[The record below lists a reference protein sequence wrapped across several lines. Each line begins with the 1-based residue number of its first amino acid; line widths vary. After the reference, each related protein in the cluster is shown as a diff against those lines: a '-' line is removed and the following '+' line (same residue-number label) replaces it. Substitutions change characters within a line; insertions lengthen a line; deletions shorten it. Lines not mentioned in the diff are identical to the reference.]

1 MAGHGMWRRALAGM
15 AVLAGMAALAPA
27 ASAASIGTPTLA
39 LTPTSATA
47 ASTAN
52 LGTDIKFSPT
62 GGDSVKNLTLSLPPG
77 LIANASVDN
86 GACLKATA
94 PIPAC
99 VVGTGTVTATENSL
113 GGASL
118 SLPAEFS
125 LVAPPAPGDLAGLAV
140 SVMAPPSSQYTAL
153 GTPAAVVLRGSGDPA
168 GQGLNIS
175 FTNIPDTFPVFGVS
189 TSISVDEINGTFNG
203 LRFPAS
209 CPATPASFSVSAS
222 SYGDSTVRTAS
233 APLSIT
239 GCAALPFAP
248 VFKLTAARDST
259 DHQVKIV
266 TDITQ
271 GAGQATP
278 SSVKLTLPTSVLSA
292 NLGVISILCTNP
304 TSGTC
309 ISVGSA
315 TASSP
320 LYPTAL
326 SGQAY
331 LTGTPG
337 QLTSPSLTIVFPSPF
352 PITLTGAV
360 DLSTNSTTFT
370 GIPDI
375 PLSDLQVALD
385 GGPKGVFQA
394 TCATTTGTAS
404 ATEVSQNGDKTAS
417 PSSTF
422 TVANCTPPAGG
433 GTTAPTNVKPKLSA
447 AHASGLLRG
456 HPTLGFKV
464 AAGKGAPKLRSLTVG
479 LPKGLTFV
487 RQRVH
492 KKLTVTGVSLSGAK
506 IKSVS
511 LSHGKL
517 LITLRSAV
525 AGVTLRIGSAA
536 LKESGSL
543 RSKAQHSKVKSLGL
557 TVVVRNAKGKSTTVQ
572 SKVTRL
578 GFAP

>member
-1 MAGHGMWRRALAGM
+1 MTRPGVWRHGLTGL

-27 ASAASIGTPTLA
+27 ASASIGTPTLA

-47 ASTAN
+47 ASTGN

-86 GACLKATA
+86 GACLKATS
-94 PIPAC
+94 PLPAC

-140 SVMAPPSSQYTAL
+140 SVKAPPSSQYTAL

-175 FTNIPDTFPVFGVS
+175 FTNIPDTFPVLNVS

-209 CPATPASFSVSAS
+209 CPATPASFSVTTS
-222 SYGDSTVRTAS
+222 SYGAPTTVDTAS
-233 APLSIT
+233 APLTIT
-239 GCAALPFAP
+239 GCASLPFAP

-266 TDITQ
+266 TDISQ

-309 ISVGSA
+309 TSVGSA
-315 TASSP
+315 TAASP

-417 PSSTF
+417 PSATF
-422 TVANCTPPAGG
+422 TVSNCPPPAGG
-433 GTTAPTNVKPKLSA
+433 GTTPPKNVKPKLSA

-456 HPTLGFKV
+456 HPALGFKV
-464 AAGKGAPKLRSLTVG
+464 AAGKGAPKLRSLAVG

-487 RQRVH
+487 SHRVH
-492 KKLTVTGVSLSGAK
+492 KKLTITGVSLSGAK

-511 LSHGKL
+511 LSRGKL

-525 AGVTLRIGSAA
+525 AGVTVRIGSAA

-557 TVVVRNAKGKSTTVQ
+557 TVVVHDAKGKSTTVQ
-572 SKVTRL
+572 IKVTRL
-578 GFAP
+578 GFAQ